1 MRIALRRRYILS
13 VPVPVHQDAA
23 DISLSQA
30 KLMKFVQTNK
40 YWLQYVISDF
50 IFINNNLCM

>member
-1 MRIALRRRYILS
+1 MSQFKMRIALRRRYILS

-40 YWLQYVISDF
+40 Y
-50 IFINNNLCM
+50 